1 MALQTGDNCLL
12 LQESSAGPRATPC
25 HFDAPAWSRVENASL
40 CPSSPGLG
48 TRPPHHTQGHP
59 LIHSSAGQTP
69 ASTHLL
75 SFSSVPLTGSIW

>member
-1 MALQTGDNCLL
+1 MALQTGDNCLRL
-12 LQESSAGPRATPC
+12 RESSAGPRATPC
-25 HFDAPAWSRVENASL
+25 HFDAPASL

-59 LIHSSAGQTP
+59 LTHSSAGQTP

-75 SFSSVPLTGSIW
+75 SWLYLVPFKGSSFCSWE